1 MATKLVFNAAT
12 GQMESVELTAEEVA
26 QAAADGV
33 AADAAK
39 VVKAAEVARM
49 ATYSGDVEVADL
61 LTRLKTV
68 NASQIDTYVDTNVTF
83 TNIAQAQAVMRAVVK
98 RIVKIEALLARQL

>member
-1 MATKLVFNAAT
+1 
-12 GQMESVELTAEEVA
+12 MESVELTAEEVA